1 MKLFIMIMIIINF
14 MIPIEAISMN
24 ENLFLYEI
32 FKMTDL
38 YQHELDY
45 EIRDEV
51 EYCFANKLST
61 TKLKIFPVYETNVLI
76 GFIFEDANG
85 NYSIGAYYADVL
97 NSIIDVNEVFEL
109 IFDDNQ
115 VFVQQDSVIQ
125 EITVLTSSR
134 TLPYSTNRITRDYGN
149 EITAIPYKSM
159 NTGVDCWAACMASI
173 IQFKGTNI
181 STAAVVSQTGNYNM
195 ASIQNVSNYLSNIYN
210 ISHNL
215 YPYPL
220 SFNEAMSS
228 IGNAHPIIAA
238 CDRLGGG
245 TGHMVIIK
253 GVYYLTSGNNDAMY
267 KLMDP
272 YSSSTVNVVTMT
284 NSNLSFVSYGGHTY
298 QWASSIVVS

>member
-1 MKLFIMIMIIINF
+1 MIIINF
-14 MIPIEAISMN
+14 MIPIKAIRVN
-24 ENLFLYEI
+24 ENPFLYEI
-32 FKMTDL
+32 LKMTDL
-38 YQHELDY
+38 YQNELDY

-51 EYCFANKLST
+51 EHRFTNELST
-61 TKLKIFPVYETNVLI
+61 TKLKIFPVYEANVLI

-97 NSIIDVNEVFEL
+97 NSIIDVNEAFEL
-109 IFDDNQ
+109 VFHEGQ
-115 VFVQQDSVIQ
+115 VFVQQYSIIH
-125 EITVLTSSR
+125 EIVELTSSR
-134 TLPYSTNRITRDYGN
+134 VLSNSTNMITRDYGN
-149 EITAIPYKSM
+149 EITAVPYKGM
-159 NTGVDCWAACMASI
+159 NTGLDCWAACMASI

-181 STAAVVSQTGNYNM
+181 STAAVVSQTGNNNM
-195 ASIQNVSNYLSNIYN
+195 ASIQNVSNYLSNLYN
-210 ISHNL
+210 INHNL

-228 IGNAHPIIAA
+228 VGNAHPIIAA
-238 CDRLGGG
+238 CNRLGTG